1 VRPGQPGAADLP
13 AERAVPDLDRGA
25 LEGGEVAAVPEDRLV
40 SAGSQRQGDLSGVNI
55 FRIGRYEHPGHGKA
69 TLLHLLAWV
78 DDAQQLAKFAG
89 YFASNL
95 AREVARLA
103 GWTDKIQEYEARNRG
118 ESFHERQFASPE
130 IVTLE
135 PLPFREASERLRS
148 GERNARFPIGCFPPA
163 LPFVSG

>member
-1 VRPGQPGAADLP
+1 MEGDEVVVGTRPSYRFHPNLLP
-13 AERAVPDLDRGA
+13 HSTATEAVWFNR
-25 LEGGEVAAVPEDRLV
+25 
-40 SAGSQRQGDLSGVNI
+40 
-55 FRIGRYEHPGHGKA
+55 
-69 TLLHLLAWV
+69 T
-78 DDAQQLAKFAG
+78 
-89 YFASNL
+89 
-95 AREVARLA
+95 
-103 GWTDKIQEYEARNRG
+103 QEYEARNRG